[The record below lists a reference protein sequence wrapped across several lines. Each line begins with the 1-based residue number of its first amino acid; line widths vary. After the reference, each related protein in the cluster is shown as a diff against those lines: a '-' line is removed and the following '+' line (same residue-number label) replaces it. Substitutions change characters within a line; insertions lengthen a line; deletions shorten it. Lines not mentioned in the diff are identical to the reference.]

1 MKLQLT
7 HIRLLVSNYKD
18 SFLFYRDVLQ
28 LDIDWGDEY
37 SGYAEFSTGH
47 IKLALFP
54 KDLMTQVIADTDQLS
69 VFPSPDKKTLVFAVD
84 DVDEVYQQLKHKNAT
99 IVTSPTD
106 RSEWGIRTAHFRDP
120 DGNLLEIFSNLGIV
134 S

>member
-1 MKLQLT
+1 MKLQLS

-18 SFLFYRDVLQ
+18 SFLFYRDVLE
-28 LDIDWGDEY
+28 LDVDWGDENT
-37 SGYAEFSTGH
+37 GYAEFLTGN

-54 KDLMTQVIADTDQLS
+54 KDLMISVLGNEQLS
-69 VFPSPDKKTLVFAVD
+69 VFPAQDRKTLVFAVD
-84 DVDEVYQQLKHKNAT
+84 DVDEVYQRLKDHYTT
-99 IVTSPTD
+99 IVTPPID

-120 DGNLLEIFSNLGIV
+120 DGNLLEIYNNLGIL

>member
-7 HIRLLVSNYKD
+7 HIRLLVSNYKN
-18 SFLFYRDVLQ
+18 SLIFYRDVLQ
-28 LDIDWGDEY
+28 LDIDWGNEN
-37 SGYAEFSTGH
+37 SGYAEFSTGN

-54 KDLMTQVIADTDQLS
+54 KDLMTQAIANNQQLS
-69 VFPSPDKKTLVFAVD
+69 VLQIQDKTTLVFAVD
-84 DVDEVYQQLKHKNAT
+84 DVDEVYQQLKANNTT
-99 IVTSPTD
+99 IVTLPTD